1 MVKECNII
9 IYPELDVSDTNIYI
23 YTHFREKLGH
33 KIIGPANIDGHIVRH
48 VIIVRLGLKQ
58 MNDQKLVK

>member
-1 MVKECNII
+1 MFQIQ
-9 IYPELDVSDTNIYI
+9 IYI